1 MSVTTDTSSTRTVAS
16 PPCDDI
22 GASWQRSLRAGLRP
36 EHFDPPYAGEADR
49 DDALLLAAAPVL
61 DELEADLADAP
72 VAVVLGDATGLIV
85 DRRVRDAA
93 LRKRLDG
100 VLLASGFGYSEQ
112 AVGTNAIG
120 TALVQRRPV
129 VVNGHE
135 LFAVAL
141 SDTACA
147 GAPIA
152 DPKTGRIRG
161 VLGLGCSVT
170 DASELMLPVAVRA
183 ARQIEDRL
191 LEGTLLGLSPPA
203 GNGSGPRTRQVTT
216 TRPGWHS
223 LTDTE
228 RQVAELVAEGLTNR
242 EAAEKLFF
250 SHHTVGFHLRS
261 VFRKLDVRS
270 RVELARVMVEHR
282 VMSTTGAP
290 Q

>member
-1 MSVTTDTSSTRTVAS
+1 MTMTADSSPTQAVAW
-16 PPCDDI
+16 PPREEI
-22 GASWQRSLRAGLRP
+22 GDSWQRSLAAGLRP
-36 EHFDPPYAGEADR
+36 ERLNPPCAVQADS

-61 DELEADLADAP
+61 EELEADLADAP
-72 VAVVLGDATGLIV
+72 VAVFLGNATGTII
-85 DRRVRDAA
+85 DRRVWDGA
-93 LRKRLDG
+93 LRNRLDG

-120 TALVQRRPV
+120 TALAQRRPV
-129 VVNGHE
+129 VVNGQEH
-135 LFAVAL
+135 FAVAL

-152 DPKTGRIRG
+152 DPKTGRMRG

-191 LEGTLLGLSPPA
+191 LEGALLRLSPPA
-203 GNGSGPRTRQVTT
+203 GNGSGPRTPRVTT
-216 TRPGWHS
+216 PRLGWHS

-228 RQVAELVAEGLTNR
+228 RRVADLVAEGLTNR

-282 VMSTTGAP
+282 VMSPTGTAR
-290 Q
+290 